1 MRWTNPIMPQLNKRR
16 QWIGKMFSIHQPI
29 HTKAFD
35 EHGRNNGSFISNE
48 KLNPF
53 SNLFDRIVVSIDFI
67 SILFWL
73 NPCSFHLVGNSVYQ
87 KGRILTLEDLFSQR
101 NCFCLA
107 FTGNIILSFSFYLSV
122 MENVESVIFHVCVG
136 LWNFAESWGFLKDK
150 SMGKLC
156 LYIHHRVK

>member
-101 NCFCLA
+101 NLFL
-107 FTGNIILSFSFYLSV
+107 FSFHWKYHPFLFILPQCNG
-122 MENVESVIFHVCVG
+122 NVESVIFHVCVG

>member
-29 HTKAFD
+29 HIKAFD

-101 NCFCLA
+101 NLFL
-107 FTGNIILSFSFYLSV
+107 FSFHWKYHPFLFILPQCNGKCWICNLSCLCGI
-122 MENVESVIFHVCVG
+122 VEFC
-136 LWNFAESWGFLKDK
+136 W
-150 SMGKLC
+150 KLR
-156 LYIHHRVK
+156 ISKG